1 MTPGIIA
8 YQAPLSIGFPRQ
20 EYWIGFPFPSPGV
33 FPDPGIKALSPAL
46 PGGLLLF
53 FLTNESPGKPY
64 SYIFTLFLCSIWYCS
79 ASFLSKA
86 FSLSLH
92 DLAFSSIFSF
102 AGYLASVILLKV
114 GVLQGSPQAPWL
126 VPYTWF
132 SWVISS
138 TPMVSMMSR
147 LIKYKSTY
155 LIIYLFFEH
164 LTLII
169 TY

>member
-1 MTPGIIA
+1 MDC
-8 YQAPLSIGFPRQ
+8 S
-20 EYWIGFPFPSPGV
+20 
-33 FPDPGIKALSPAL
+33 L
-46 PGGLLLF
+46 PGSSVHRISQARVLDWVSISFSRGVSWPRDQSPVSCIARRFIVVF